1 LTNEETKLSKDTIEG
16 TVKWSGEHWIN
27 YVRRPGET
35 QDSGSVSLYHTKY
48 SSAGEGTVAFVMIP
62 DAGIDA
68 IYTDSA
74 ELAEW
79 TIETMIR
86 GRGNQFDRDIPVVEA
101 TLTRGGDIR
110 KNPSWNIE
118 ANEHTIVST
127 WNVTDPAV
135 IHWGA
140 APVGIPNLH
149 IFSLLYFT
157 YDTELAVDGKSVDG
171 KPYPRDIW
179 QNSIGGDRSS
189 CVFALAE
196 TTLILG
202 K

>member
-1 LTNEETKLSKDTIEG
+1 MSKDTIEG

-27 YVRRPGET
+27 YVRRPDET
-35 QDSGSVSLYHTKY
+35 EDSGSVSLYHTRY

-68 IYTDSA
+68 IYADST

-79 TIETMIR
+79 TIENMVR
-86 GRGNQFDRDIPVVEA
+86 GRGNQFDRDMPVVEA
-101 TLTRGGDIR
+101 TLGRGGDIR
-110 KNPSWNIE
+110 KNPSW
-118 ANEHTIVST
+118 TIQADGHAVVST

-135 IHWGA
+135 IHWGS
-140 APVGIPNLH
+140 APIGIPNLH

-157 YDTELAVDGKSVDG
+157 YDTKLTVDSKTVDGE
-171 KPYPRDIW
+171 PYTRDIW
-179 QNSIGGDRSS
+179 QASIGEDRSS

-202 K
+202 E

>member
-1 LTNEETKLSKDTIEG
+1 MSKDTIEA

-35 QDSGSVSLYHTKY
+35 EDSGSVSLYHTKY
-48 SSAGEGTVAFVMIP
+48 SSAGEGTVAFVTIP
-62 DAGIDA
+62 DAGVDA

-79 TIETMIR
+79 TIENMIR
-86 GRGNQFDRDIPVVEA
+86 GRGNQFDRDMPVVEA
-101 TLTRGGDIR
+101 RLNRGGDIR
-110 KNPSWNIE
+110 KNPSWTIE
-118 ANEHTIVST
+118 ADGRAIVST
-127 WNVTDPAV
+127 WNVTDSV
-135 IHWGA
+135 IIHWGS

-157 YDTELAVDGKSVDG
+157 YDTRLAVNSNSVDG
-171 KPYPRDIW
+171 EPYARDIW
-179 QNSIGGDRSS
+179 RSSIGGDRSS

-202 K
+202 E